1 MIRIEIERSIKR
13 PIEEVFDRLVDIS
26 AYPQWLPKSRVF
38 IDTHQTSQGPVG
50 EGTTFIDQTRV
61 GKFRG
66 QVTDFQ
72 RPTKVTFRMR
82 LHWLGIKVL
91 ESQPAYT
98 LQPLDGGTNVHLVAL
113 GKLYGIFKLM
123 QPYVAVRAR
132 EERTRV
138 VDVLKKSMEEF

>member
-1 MIRIEIERSIKR
+1 MIKVELERRIDR

-26 AYPQWLPKSRVF
+26 AYSQWLPKSRVF
-38 IDTHQTSQGPVG
+38 LDTNQTSQAPVG

-72 RPTKVTFRMR
+72 RPAKVTFRMR
-82 LHWLGIKVL
+82 LHWFGMKVL
-91 ESQPAYT
+91 DSQPAYT
-98 LQPLDGGTNVHLVAL
+98 LEPVDGGTKVHLVAL
-113 GKLYGIFKLM
+113 GKLHGIFKLM
-123 QPYVAVRAR
+123 QPYVAIRAR

-138 VDVLKKSMEEF
+138 VDVLKQSLEE